1 MKIIDRLKNGYHN
14 KSYFIS
20 AYDNSVYLINY
31 KEILN
36 ISDTTIMV
44 RFNNFK
50 LIIKGK
56 DFRIIRKSNI
66 DLEIKGIVSNMEM
79 IHE

>member
-1 MKIIDRLKNGYHN
+1 MKIIDRLKNGYRN

-20 AYDNSVYLINY
+20 VYDNSVYLINY

-50 LIIKGK
+50 LLIKGK
-56 DFRIIRKSNI
+56 DFRIIRKSNT
-66 DLEIKGIVSNMEM
+66 DLEINGLVSNMEM

>member
-1 MKIIDRLKNGYHN
+1 MKIIDRLKNGYRN

-20 AYDNSVYLINY
+20 AYDNSIYLINY

-50 LIIKGK
+50 LLIKGK
-56 DFRIIRKSNI
+56 DFRIIRKSNT

>member
-1 MKIIDRLKNGYHN
+1 MKIIDRLKNGYRN

-20 AYDNSVYLINY
+20 AYDNSIYLINY

-50 LIIKGK
+50 LLIKGK